1 MNQNVMS
8 RLPAAPASD
17 PSAIEESAYAKVFRR
32 VVPFIM
38 ICYVVAYLDRIN
50 VGFAKLQMEIDL
62 GFSQTVYGLGA
73 GPVLHRLF
81 LLRGA

>member
-8 RLPAAPASD
+8 QLPAAPASN
-17 PSAIEESAYAKVFRR
+17 PLAIEAHAYAKVFRR

-50 VGFAKLQMEIDL
+50 IGFAKLQ
-62 GFSQTVYGLGA
+62 
-73 GPVLHRLF
+73 
-81 LLRGA
+81 RGCSCSVPCWC